1 MLCLT
6 AYQLYIFFR
15 LVSRPD
21 TSWEPCG
28 EHRVGLE
35 TVHKKFA
42 IAPAIL
48 PRHPRLDKLQSM
60 FG

>member
-21 TSWEPCG
+21 TSWESRG
-28 EHRVGLE
+28 EHADFLE
-35 TVHKKFA
+35 AAYFLKAVH
-42 IAPAIL
+42 
-48 PRHPRLDKLQSM
+48 
-60 FG
+60 